1 MMKSLLFSL
10 LTVCTINSA
19 LAENIQSID
28 TPVNWSLTA
37 LYNTV
42 SHFHPNPE
50 HYVDIV
56 VDTYFM
62 IINVHNRE
70 FIATPR
76 ELCSVYS
83 VVTES
88 IAQEPVSCYL
98 LLEKLINEHNKE
110 VETKINKDI
119 ITQDDQEILWEPKAL
134 HETVSHFHPNPEHY
148 VDIVAETYDMITN
161 VHNGEFIAT
170 PREMYAVY
178 SVVTENIA
186 QEPVFYYLFI
196 ERLKESQ
203 KYYDEK
209 N

>member
-1 MMKSLLFSL
+1 MKKSLIFSL
-10 LTVCTINSA
+10 LTVCAINSA

-28 TPVNWSLTA
+28 TPVNWSVKA
-37 LYNTV
+37 LHNTV

-56 VDTYFM
+56 VETYDM
-62 IINVHNRE
+62 ITNVHNGE

-76 ELCSVYS
+76 ELCAVYS
-83 VVTES
+83 VMTEN
-88 IAQEPVSCYL
+88 IVQEPVSCYL

-110 VETKINKDI
+110 VKTKINKDI
-119 ITQDDQEILWEPKAL
+119 ITQDDQEILWGLKAL

-178 SVVTENIA
+178 SVMTENIA

>member
-1 MMKSLLFSL
+1 MKKSFLFSL

-28 TPVNWSLTA
+28 TPVNWSVIA
-37 LYNTV
+37 LDNTV

-56 VDTYFM
+56 VETYHM
-62 IINVHNRE
+62 II
-70 FIATPR
+70 
-76 ELCSVYS
+76 
-83 VVTES
+83 
-88 IAQEPVSCYL
+88 
-98 LLEKLINEHNKE
+98 
-110 VETKINKDI
+110 
-119 ITQDDQEILWEPKAL
+119 
-134 HETVSHFHPNPEHY
+134 
-148 VDIVAETYDMITN
+148 N

-170 PREMYAVY
+170 PREMHAVY
-178 SVVTENIA
+178 SVMTENIA

>member
-1 MMKSLLFSL
+1 MKKSLLFSL
-10 LTVCTINSA
+10 LTICTINSA

-28 TPVNWSLTA
+28 TPVNWSVIA
-37 LYNTV
+37 LHNTV

-56 VDTYFM
+56 GETYFM
-62 IINVHNRE
+62 I
-70 FIATPR
+70 T
-76 ELCSVYS
+76 
-83 VVTES
+83 
-88 IAQEPVSCYL
+88 
-98 LLEKLINEHNKE
+98 
-110 VETKINKDI
+110 D
-119 ITQDDQEILWEPKAL
+119 
-134 HETVSHFHPNPEHY
+134 
-148 VDIVAETYDMITN
+148 

-178 SVVTENIA
+178 SVMTENIG

-196 ERLKESQ
+196 EKLKESQ